1 VREVR
6 VHWNGGDAAQI
17 QPKKVGTVKNTGKRE
32 RERETERAREGG
44 REEQRSGDRR

>member
-6 VHWNGGDAAQI
+6 VHWDGGDAAQI
-17 QPKKVGTVKNTGKRE
+17 QPKKVGTIVKNTGKRE
-32 RERETERAREGG
+32 REKERAREGG